1 MVKRG
6 QVSTFFILG
15 VVIIVL
21 VGIGVFYRTE
31 IITKLSELEIVKGAA
46 LPPEA
51 QKVHDFV
58 IQCAKDTATEG
69 VNLLGLQGGYIEL
82 PIDKRSQGNVN
93 IFSNKL
99 EVVPGFRTAYWYYRK
114 DNGISVEAIPSKS
127 SMSQYLKDYI
137 GANIEECF
145 DKFSSFPE
153 YYKIDYR
160 KVVSKVNIKN
170 DKVQVSLTMPMVVE
184 VKEQKFNFENFQT
197 SINAALGDLID
208 VATKIVENEME
219 SNFLEEK
226 TEDMMVAYD
235 AIPYSGSDLSCGV
248 KTWSLEKVIAD
259 FKTIL
264 FENIPQ
270 IRVAYTDYTLPNK
283 EHKYFEWYVTKQKY
297 PNINAILSYS
307 KRWPFYL
314 DVAPQEDGVLKAQQ
328 VTDKMGD
335 VSFLTKSLFCMNEW
349 NFVYDIRYPVLVT
362 LYDKKNDY
370 TFQFA
375 MEVVIERNQPR
386 KATIIPDFDVDKDTK
401 YCKFTK
407 VATSTIYTYEEGL
420 DRVSVPLGGV
430 DIKYKCITHL
440 CDVGITKMEGKDAVL
455 SAEFPSCIGG
465 TVIAEKE
472 GYAKVKEIG
481 IDSNEE
487 FSLSMVLEKIISKP
501 VKVQVT
507 RTGGG
512 SSEPTKEEQ
521 VIIELEEPDKEY
533 RTMILYPDQK
543 EVNLIPGDYK
553 VKMYVV
559 RTGAP
564 IKIAGKEVQNCVDVP
579 KGGLLGLLGT
589 TEQQCTTVKLPDVE
603 LDSLVTGGTEFEWT
617 VDKDELYTSD
627 YIKFYITTQAIPK
640 SLEELS
646 SVNTNQEN
654 AILPV
659 FLNE

>member
-1 MVKRG
+1 MEKRG

-15 VVIIVL
+15 VIIIAL
-21 VGIGVFYRTE
+21 VSVGVFYRTE
-31 IITKLSELEIVKGAA
+31 IVTKLSELQIVKGAA

-51 QKVHDFV
+51 QKVHDFI
-58 IQCAKDTATEG
+58 IQCTKDTAKTG
-69 VNLLGLQGGYIEL
+69 VELLGIQGGYIEL
-82 PIDKRSQGNVN
+82 PVDKVPQGNVN
-93 IFSNKL
+93 MFSNKL
-99 EVVPGFRTAYWYYRK
+99 EVISGFRTAYWYYQK
-114 DNGISVEAIPSKS
+114 DNGISVEAIPSKA

-137 GANIEECF
+137 DANIEECF
-145 DKFSSFPE
+145 DKFSTFPE

-160 KVVSKVNIKN
+160 KVVSQVNIKN
-170 DKVQVSLTMPMVVE
+170 NEIQVSLTMPMVVD
-184 VKEQKFNFENFQT
+184 VKGQKFNFETFKT
-197 SINAALGDLID
+197 SVNVALGDLID
-208 VATKIVENEME
+208 VATQIVENEMS

-226 TEDMMVAYD
+226 TEDMMVAYE

-248 KTWSLEKVIAD
+248 KTWALEKVITD

-270 IRVAYTDYTLPNK
+270 IRVAHTDYVLPN
-283 EHKYFEWYVTKQKY
+283 EAHKYFEWYVTKGKY
-297 PNINAILSYS
+297 PNINAFLSYS

-314 DVAPQEDGVLKAQQ
+314 DVTPREDGVLKAQQ
-328 VTDKMGD
+328 VTEKMGD
-335 VSFLTKSLFCMNEW
+335 VSFLAKSLFCMNDW
-349 NFVYDIRYPVLVT
+349 NFVYDVKYPVLVT
-362 LYDKKNDY
+362 LYDKQNDY

-386 KATIIPDFDVDKDTK
+386 KATIVPDFETDKNTK
-401 YCKFTK
+401 YCKLTK

-420 DRVSVPLGGV
+420 DRVARPLEGV

-440 CDVGITKMEGKDAVL
+440 CDVGTTKLEGKDAML
-455 SAEFPSCIGG
+455 SEEFPSCIGG
-465 TVIAEKE
+465 TVVAEKE
-472 GYAKVKEIG
+472 GYHKTKEIDV
-481 IDSNEE
+481 DSNEE
-487 FSLSMVLEKIISKP
+487 FSLSMVLEKLIAKP
-501 VKVQVT
+501 VKIQVT

-533 RTMILYPDQK
+533 KTMILYPEQT
-543 EVNLIPGDYK
+543 EVKLIPGDYK
-553 VKMYVV
+553 VKAYVV

-564 IKIAGKEVQNCVDVP
+564 IRISGKEIQNCVDVP
-579 KGGLLGLLGT
+579 KGGLLGLLGS
-589 TEQQCTTVKLPDVE
+589 TEQQCNSVKLPDVE
-603 LDSLVTGGTEFEWT
+603 LDSMVTGGTEFEWT

-627 YIKFYITTQAIPK
+627 YIKFYITTQATPK

-646 SVNTNQEN
+646 SVNLNQEN